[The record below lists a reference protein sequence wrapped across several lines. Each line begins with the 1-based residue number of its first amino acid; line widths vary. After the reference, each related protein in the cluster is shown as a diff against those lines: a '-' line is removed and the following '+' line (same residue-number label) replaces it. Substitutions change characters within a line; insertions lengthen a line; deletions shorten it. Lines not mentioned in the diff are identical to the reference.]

1 MTLEEI
7 IINVPLYK
15 EYKFNIIKEQNFQ
28 SLNEEGKDFFYALLN
43 VKKCDLLCIQCN
55 KIYPFDVV
63 NMICIMDAD
72 GNAET
77 NYESNIFIGSTPS
90 PLGLLPL
97 KLSDI
102 SKKKF
107 TKFQITKGVIE
118 QYLYCNKHPE
128 EHIYVVYYKFSIID
142 GEYISI
148 MKIGQ
153 DVPNFMLTNNLSNIY
168 RKELN
173 KYDAFDDF
181 RMYEQSISRGLKA
194 GACTYLRR
202 VFEKMVTCKYI
213 EQNGENDNKHF
224 DEKIKL
230 IINEFAEEIRDMLR
244 NTYSLLSKGIHELK
258 ENDIDNFIKSVSEVI
273 LIQLDYEK
281 ELREKKERRGKL
293 LSSINKS
300 IEKYHN

>member
-7 IINVPLYK
+7 IIDVPLYK
-15 EYKFNIIKEQNFQ
+15 EYKFNIIKEQGFQ
-28 SLNEEGKDFFYALLN
+28 SLNEEGKGFFYALLN
-43 VKKCDLLCIQCN
+43 IKKCDLLCVQCN
-55 KIYPFDVV
+55 KTYPFDVV
-63 NMICIMDAD
+63 NMICTIDENE
-72 GNAET
+72 NAET
-77 NYESNIFIGSTPS
+77 RLLQNTIIGYTTSSTR
-90 PLGLLPL
+90 LDYFY
-97 KLSDI
+97 LSDI

-107 TKFQITKGVIE
+107 TNLKITKGVIE
-118 QYLYCNKHPE
+118 QYLYCNKHPK

-202 VFEKMVTCKYI
+202 VFEKMVICKYI

-230 IINEFAEEIRDMLR
+230 IINEFDEDIRGMLK

-258 ENDIDNFIKSVSEVI
+258 ENDIDNFIRSVSEVI
-273 LIQLDYEK
+273 FMQLDHEK
-281 ELREKKERRGKL
+281 ELREKKERRDKL
-293 LSSINKS
+293 LSSINNN